1 MKDEAIYIFNDG
13 FFVGR
18 RACGFHSGTRFDGH
32 EALIHGAFED
42 TQAGFEVIVPARD
55 EES

>member
-1 MKDEAIYIFNDG
+1 MTVFLSADVLVD
-13 FFVGR
+13 
-18 RACGFHSGTRFDGH
+18 STQPGTRSDGH

-42 TQAGFEVIVPARD
+42 TQAEFEVIVPARD